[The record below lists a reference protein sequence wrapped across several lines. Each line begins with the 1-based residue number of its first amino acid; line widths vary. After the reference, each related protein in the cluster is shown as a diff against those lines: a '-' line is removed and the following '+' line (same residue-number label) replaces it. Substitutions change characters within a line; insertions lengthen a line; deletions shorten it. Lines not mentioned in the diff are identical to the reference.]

1 MDHFLLVDGHN
12 LLFRMFYGMPD
23 HFRTPS
29 GVRYN
34 AVYGVGNAL
43 AGVIADLGPTHALV
57 LFDTE
62 ECGERRKL
70 DAEYKANRPDY
81 SEMDE
86 DELPFSQIPAICSL
100 LDACGIPHAEARG
113 CEADDLIASYAL
125 RTQDADCRVLIFSTD
140 RDYWQLISPRVSVV
154 DYRSGVCSLL
164 GGEAVD
170 SLIFFPIVFAGIMP
184 IMGILTIVLTQVIC
198 KTLYELVALPLTALV
213 VRIIKKKETD
223 VQYE

>member
-34 AVYGVGNAL
+34 AVYGFGNAL

-86 DELPFSQIPAICSL
+86 DEL
-100 LDACGIPHAEARG
+100 
-113 CEADDLIASYAL
+113 
-125 RTQDADCRVLIFSTD
+125 
-140 RDYWQLISPRVSVV
+140 
-154 DYRSGVCSLL
+154 
-164 GGEAVD
+164 
-170 SLIFFPIVFAGIMP
+170 
-184 IMGILTIVLTQVIC
+184 
-198 KTLYELVALPLTALV
+198 YE
-213 VRIIKKKETD
+213 ED
-223 VQYE
+223 NYENEE